1 MASGYA
7 IIPVHFS
14 PAAARR
20 DSADAD

>member
-14 PAAARR
+14 PAADRR